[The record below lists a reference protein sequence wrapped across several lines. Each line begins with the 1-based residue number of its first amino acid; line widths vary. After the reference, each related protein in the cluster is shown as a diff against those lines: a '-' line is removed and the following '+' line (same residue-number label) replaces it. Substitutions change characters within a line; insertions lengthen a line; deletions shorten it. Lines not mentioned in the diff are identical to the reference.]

1 MESHYKKERKE
12 IIEKYII
19 FLSERFGL
27 VGSPVMISLF
37 VLSHLGLAHLN
48 GQLAPPLHLI
58 LSIFAGVIIFF
69 VKLRF
74 YDEIKDYELDV
85 VINPERPLPRG
96 LLSID
101 NIKSAIEKVILV
113 ELLLFYGVN
122 LPGFL
127 AMSLTIGYSL
137 LMYKEFFIG
146 ALIRPHLTTYATSHT
161 VVTLFLSISIF
172 SAFTNEYFWN
182 LDSQYYYFSLTSWLI
197 FNIFELGRKVFQPS
211 EEREGV
217 ESYSQVWGRWGAV
230 ALVLAHA
237 SLVYYFSG
245 KIEAFSFD
253 TEFSALMIPVGLLTI
268 ASIFYLFTKKESFG
282 KLYRSTSSIY
292 ILISYII
299 YLSILGYRIYP
310 LLNTHR

>member
-1 MESHYKKERKE
+1 MQNSTFRRDSLELIKKFK
-12 IIEKYII
+12 I

-27 VGSPVMISLF
+27 VGAPVMISLF
-37 VLSHLGLAHLN
+37 VLSHLGIVYQHQ
-48 GQLAPPLHLI
+48 QLAPKLHLI
-58 LSIFAGVIIFF
+58 ISVFIGVILFF

-85 VINPERPLPRG
+85 VINPTRPLPRG

-101 NIKSAIEKVILV
+101 QIKSAIVKVIIV

-122 LPGFL
+122 FTGFL
-127 AMSLTIGYSL
+127 AMSFTIGYSL

-146 ALIRPHLTTYATSHT
+146 SYIRPHLTTYATSHT
-161 VVTLFLSISIF
+161 VVTLFLSLSIF
-172 SAFTNEYFWN
+172 SAFSNEHFWN
-182 LDSQYYYFSLTSWLI
+182 LDSDYYFFSLTSWLI

-237 SLVYYFSG
+237 ALVYYFSNKLAVFQFENPYG
-245 KIEAFSFD
+245 PLI
-253 TEFSALMIPVGLLTI
+253 IPVAILII
-268 ASIFYLFTKKESFG
+268 ASILYLFTKKKVFG
-282 KLYRSTSSIY
+282 QLYRQISSVY
-292 ILISYII
+292 ILLSYII
-299 YLSILGYRIYP
+299 YLSILGYRIFP
-310 LLNTHR
+310 IF